1 MSEPRLPEP
10 WIARWYKTIPG
21 RLAVVYFVVYLGI
34 AFSNDS
40 GKTTV
45 TDLPPTQFHRALI
58 ERTSDPMVGF
68 AEQVFVSSVTEPVE
82 SWRIFVD
89 PARDVALEAYCSC
102 DEVRLALTDVNGT
115 PIAPVSP
122 SPRRARGPRPASEAW
137 PTLSWVDTLNRFG
150 NSAHKQAMISSN
162 VIRLSRLRAESLS
175 VQVSSRGRQYSA
187 TTLDGGWSPVAIV
200 RYVRRD
206 SAAIPPMDALQ
217 RRMLWRDRMLAAA
230 EYAYLPIA
238 FYIVL
243 VLPILLWVKKKCPNC
258 SRKLTTKVLS
268 RRVIVEGS
276 GETLVHGRVTNSGTY
291 DRRYNTEVE
300 RWVQQRVEQ
309 DCVCSCGNQWVAVKQ
324 ERRRA

>member
-1 MSEPRLPEP
+1 MSEPRRPEP

-21 RLAVVYFVVYLGI
+21 RLAVVYFVIYAGI

-40 GKTTV
+40 GKATV

-58 ERTSDPMVGF
+58 ERTSDPTVGF
-68 AEQVFVSSVTEPVE
+68 AEQMFVSSVNESVE
-82 SWRIFVD
+82 TWRIFVD

-102 DEVRLALTDVNGT
+102 DALTLALTDANGT

-122 SPRRARGPRPASEAW
+122 SPRRARGPRSTGETW

-150 NSAHKQAMISSN
+150 NNAHKQAMISSN
-162 VIRLSRLRAESLS
+162 VIRLSPLRAESLS
-175 VQVSSRGRQYSA
+175 VQVTSQGRRYSG

-200 RYVRRD
+200 RYVKRD
-206 SAAIPPMDALQ
+206 STAAPPMDALRQ
-217 RRMLWRDRMLAAA
+217 RMLRRDVMLAAA
-230 EYAYLPIA
+230 EYVYLPIA
-238 FYIVL
+238 FYIVF

-309 DCVCSCGNQWVAVKQ
+309 DCLCSCGHQWVAVKQ
-324 ERRRA
+324 ERRRT